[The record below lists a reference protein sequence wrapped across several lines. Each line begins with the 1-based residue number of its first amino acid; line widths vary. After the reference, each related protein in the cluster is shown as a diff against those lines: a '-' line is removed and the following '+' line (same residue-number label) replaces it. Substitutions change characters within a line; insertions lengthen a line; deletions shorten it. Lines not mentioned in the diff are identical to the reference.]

1 MSGVCIDFL
10 GKRETVSG
18 EKYIS
23 FATLEMEVEKYKGE
37 NLKTH
42 KKKKSSYALGPR
54 IPHTVISEGAGGEN
68 TIKIEPPHRNYSSR
82 HFCRRCRK

>member
-1 MSGVCIDFL
+1 MSGVYIDFL

-37 NLKTH
+37 NSKTH
-42 KKKKSSYALGPR
+42 KKKKFLCFRSQNSTYSYFR
-54 IPHTVISEGAGGEN
+54 
-68 TIKIEPPHRNYSSR
+68 RSR
-82 HFCRRCRK
+82 WGKHNKD

>member
-1 MSGVCIDFL
+1 MVLSQETKISLKMSGVYIDFL

-42 KKKKSSYALGPR
+42 KKKKFLCFRSRNSTYSYFR
-54 IPHTVISEGAGGEN
+54 
-68 TIKIEPPHRNYSSR
+68 RSR
-82 HFCRRCRK
+82 WGKHNKD